1 MPARRLPW
9 EGPAVDG
16 TVDIPRAAAT
26 SPAAHVRAR
35 FAGRPPAA
43 VPEIAV
49 CDGDEFLGLVSLE
62 QLLAASDDTPM
73 ARLIEGK
80 PAVVGRDADP
90 ESVAL
95 EAAHRGA
102 RTVAIVDE
110 SGRLLGAVPPEELI
124 STLEK
129 EHGED
134 MARLGGFLA
143 GTGAARAASEEA
155 VRRRLWHRLPWLL
168 LGLAGA
174 MVSAGIVASFEDE
187 LEAQVLL
194 AFFVPAVV
202 YMADAVG
209 TQTETL
215 VIRGIAIGVP
225 LRRIVRSEL
234 TTGVV
239 IGILLAASFFAFALA
254 IWGNAAVAATVAL
267 ALFVSASLATLI
279 AMTLPYVLA
288 RLGCDPAFGS
298 GPLATVLQ
306 DLLSIVV
313 YFAVAAVLV

>member
-1 MPARRLPW
+1 
-9 EGPAVDG
+9 VDG
-16 TVDIPRAAAT
+16 RVDIPRATAISLAGDVREGFIGREAA
-26 SPAAHVRAR
+26 AAA
-35 FAGRPPAA
+35 
-43 VPEIAV
+43 EIAV
-49 CDGDEFLGLVSLE
+49 CEGDRLLGLVSLE
-62 QLLAASDDTPM
+62 QLVAADPDTPLAM
-73 ARLIEGK
+73 LIEGE
-80 PAVVGRDADP
+80 PVAVGPDADL

-95 EAAHRGA
+95 QAVHRGA
-102 RTVAIVDE
+102 RSVAVVDD
-110 SGRLLGAVPPEELI
+110 SGRFLGVLPPERLI
-124 STLEK
+124 STLES
-129 EHGED
+129 EHEED

-143 GTGAARAASEEA
+143 GTGLARTASEEA
-155 VRRRLWHRLPWLL
+155 VPRRLWHRLPWLA

-215 VIRGIAIGVP
+215 VIRGMAIGVP

-234 TTGVV
+234 ATGLV
-239 IGILLAASFFAFALA
+239 IGILLAVSFFAFALA
-254 IWGNAAVAATVAL
+254 IWGNASVAATVAL

-279 AMTLPYVLA
+279 AMTLPYLLA
-288 RLGCDPAFGS
+288 RLGRDPAFGS

-306 DLLSIVV
+306 DLLSIIV
-313 YFAVAAVLV
+313 YFAIAAVLV